1 MEAIVEVSE
10 LRKIYALGSEKP
22 ILALDG
28 VDLKVWRGETLGL
41 LGPNGAG
48 KTTTIGI
55 LTTRVIPNSGRVRV
69 AGIDPEKNPIEL
81 KKIIA
86 VVPQQMNLDR
96 SLRVRE
102 NLLFHAEYFG
112 IPRRVREERADELL
126 AWLEL
131 SGRADDKI
139 DRLSGG
145 MRQRLMIARALMHE
159 PQILF
164 LDEATLGL
172 DPQSR
177 LLIWDKIRE
186 LHSKG
191 LTIILTTHYMEEA
204 EELCDRVAIID
215 HGKILALDT
224 PQNLKKMLPGGDVI
238 ELQFTAA
245 AAEVAESLRGVDG
258 TVKVEVDGEHVRL
271 YVLHTGEVLP
281 RVMQALDSG
290 VERLTDIHLSHSTL
304 EDVFIFLT
312 GKGLRT

>member
-1 MEAIVEVSE
+1 MEAIIEVSE
-10 LRKIYALGSEKP
+10 LRKIYGLGTEKP
-22 ILALDG
+22 IVALDG
-28 VDLKVWRGETLGL
+28 IELAVARGEVFGL

-55 LTTRVIPNSGRVRV
+55 LTTRVIPNSGRARV
-69 AGIDPEKNPIEL
+69 AGIDPVKNPIEL
-81 KKIIA
+81 KKLIA

-96 SLRVRE
+96 SLRARE

-112 IPRRVREERADELL
+112 IARRVREQRADEML

-131 SGRADDKI
+131 SERANDKI
-139 DRLSGG
+139 DQLSGG
-145 MRQRLMIARALMHE
+145 LRQRLMIARALMHD
-159 PQILF
+159 PQLLF

-172 DPQSR
+172 DPHSR

-186 LHSKG
+186 LHAGG

-224 PQNLKKMLPGGDVI
+224 PDNLKKLLPGGDVI
-238 ELQFTAA
+238 ELRFARPE
-245 AAEVAESLRGVDG
+245 AELTEQLRRVEG
-258 TVKVEVDGEHVRL
+258 TVKVEVDGERVRL
-271 YVLHTGEVLP
+271 YVLRSSEALP
-281 RVMQALDSG
+281 RVMQALDHG

-304 EDVFIFLT
+304 EDVFIYLT
-312 GKGLRT
+312 GKGLES

>member
-131 SGRADDKI
+131 SGRAYDKI

-245 AAEVAESLRGVDG
+245 AAEVAESLRGVAG

>member
-1 MEAIVEVSE
+1 MDAIVEVNE
-10 LRKIYALGSEKP
+10 LRKIYGLGSEKP

-28 VDLKVWRGETLGL
+28 IDLKVYRGEIFGL

-55 LTTRVIPNSGRVRV
+55 LTTRVIPNSGQARV
-69 AGIDPEKNPIEL
+69 AGIDPVTNPIEL

-102 NLLFHAEYFG
+102 NLIFHAAYFG
-112 IPRRVREERADELL
+112 IPSEVREPRADELL

-131 SGRADDKI
+131 SARADDKI
-139 DRLSGG
+139 DSLSGG
-145 MRQRLMIARALMHE
+145 MRQRLMIARALMHD

-186 LHSKG
+186 LHAKG

-204 EELCDRVAIID
+204 DELCDRVAIID
-215 HGKILALDT
+215 RGKILALDT
-224 PQNLKKMLPGGDVI
+224 PQNLKKMLPGGEVI
-238 ELQFTAA
+238 ELQFSGP
-245 AAEVAESLRGVDG
+245 AAEVLEPLRRVEG
-258 TVKVEVDGEHVRL
+258 TVKVEADGERVRL
-271 YVLHTGEVLP
+271 YVVHTGEVLP
-281 RVMQALDSG
+281 RVMQALDHG

-312 GKGLRT
+312 GKGLHT